1 MFPDALGARG
11 QQPSIGKTF
20 FKKLFFEDFWSK
32 IFIFHDFEALRPLI
46 SHVSEASDTT
56 SHETA
61 SCKIIKNKV
70 SRHAERAGTAA
81 INRGNIFEKSWF
93 SRFWRLQAS
102 NQSIFIEI
110 LTVYHSHD
118 AGLKAWSHGRPMAP
132 IDVCLESTC
141 PTLQHTF

>member
-1 MFPDALGARG
+1 MIENLH
-11 QQPSIGKTF
+11 
-20 FKKLFFEDFWSK
+20 
-32 IFIFHDFEALRPLI
+32 FHDFEALRPLI

-81 INRGNIFEKSWF
+81 INRGNTFEKIKFQKKIGSKILIF
-93 SRFWRLQAS
+93 KILEAPGLS
-102 NQSIFIEI
+102 NQSIFNEI

-118 AGLKAWSHGRPMAP
+118 AGLKACPHGRPMAP

-141 PTLQHTF
+141 PALQHTFQRDRIA